1 MYVGRSGVDLQNF
14 SISALPTRGTTS
26 VLREHLYNRPAT
38 SSLTS
43 FLPIGVQ
50 RGRGDGPSLPFWD
63 ICLGFHKKTWFLSI
77 FAPPLSLICLLVFA
91 NMSHWPLITKL
102 GLEEACVS
110 WNFIDTIKTMINND
124 LWWLP
129 MREAIFGESLQV
141 EIKELRCLYPRI
153 IQGQEWLITIK
164 NHILYVYT

>member
-1 MYVGRSGVDLQNF
+1 MS
-14 SISALPTRGTTS
+14 PGTFF
-26 VLREHLYNRPAT
+26 HLTPLHPPLST
-38 SSLTS
+38 
-43 FLPIGVQ
+43 FL
-50 RGRGDGPSLPFWD
+50 D
-63 ICLGFHKKTWFLSI
+63 FHLSSI
-77 FAPPLSLICLLVFA
+77 FFWAISVRYVVRGGGFKFIHDRKVICSLICLLDIA

-110 WNFIDTIKTMINND
+110 WNFIDTIKTMMNND

-164 NHILYVYT
+164 NHILHVYT